1 MVRSICHTKCYWNE
15 TLWKP
20 GEIYEGSE
28 PVSFPADRWFS
39 SDGKIEHP
47 EPPPIAGLDPRSNA
61 ELRSTL
67 KMHPFNFTAPKSWTR
82 KQMWEKLTEFE
93 HAQARDAAT
102 AKDAENRA
110 VCGFVSQSKAGAL
123 AHERRCKKC
132 QEILAGDE
140 VILEEKEVEDG
151 DSG

>member
-20 GEIYEGSE
+20 GEIYEGKE
-28 PVSFPADRWFS
+28 PVAPPADRWFS
-39 SDGKIEHP
+39 SDGKVERP

-61 ELRSTL
+61 VLRATL
-67 KMHPFNFTAPKSWTR
+67 KTHPFNFTAPKSWNR
-82 KQMWEKLTEFE
+82 KKLWEKLSEFE
-93 HAQARDAAT
+93 TAQARDAAT

-110 VCGFVSQSKAGAL
+110 ACGYVGASVQATG

-132 QEILAGDE
+132 QEILASDE
-140 VILEEKEVEDG
+140 VIIEEEVGDG